1 MSKIAPDNLLLMGE
15 VLRPHGRKG
24 LVIIRTYAQSRSS
37 FPEGGTVFLKTD
49 DGEIHEFNLQAVIP
63 HKKNLLLRLEGI
75 QGPAEAEPYRK
86 AEILIHKED
95 LSREEDEYFWY
106 EIIGLEVYLNTGE
119 FLGKIHHIIPT
130 GSNDIYVARKEGHE
144 ILIPAVHDIVEKI
157 DLDSKRIIISEIEGI
172 VNRDE
177 I

>member
-1 MSKIAPDNLLLMGE
+1 MGE

-24 LVIIRTYAQSRSS
+24 LLIIRTYAQSRLS
-37 FPEGGTVFLKTD
+37 FPEGGTIFLKTD

-119 FLGKIHHIIPT
+119 FLGKIHQIIPT
-130 GSNDIYVARKEGHE
+130 RSNDIYVALKEGKE

>member
-1 MSKIAPDNLLLMGE
+1 LNKVAPENLLLMGE

-24 LVIIRTYAQSRSS
+24 LLIIRTYAQSGSS
-37 FPEGGTVFLKTD
+37 FPEGRTIFLKTD
-49 DGEIHEFNLQAVIP
+49 DGEIHEFNLLSVKP
-63 HKKNLLLRLEGI
+63 HKKNLLLRLKGI
-75 QGPAEAEPYRK
+75 HGPAEAEPYRK

-119 FLGKIHHIIPT
+119 FLGRIHHIIPT
-130 GSNDIYVARKEGHE
+130 GSNDIYVARREGQE
-144 ILIPAVHDIVEKI
+144 ILIPAIHDIIEKI
-157 DLDSKRIIISEIEGI
+157 DLDSKKIIISEIEGLL
-172 VNRDE
+172 NPDE